1 MTGPD
6 DLVPVFRTADISL
19 LAVVKSL
26 LDSAG
31 IDYFVQGEEALGLFP
46 VGPLGGSLV
55 GKAIAAV
62 VMVPA
67 ERAEEAEALLEE
79 VAQPDPQDEDAD

>member
-1 MTGPD
+1 MTEPD

-19 LAVVKSL
+19 LMVVKSL

-46 VGPLGGSLV
+46 VGPLGGSLA

-62 VMVPA
+62 VMVPSD
-67 ERAEEAEALLEE
+67 RVEEAETLLAE
-79 VAQPDPQDEDAD
+79 AAPADPDQDPD

>member
-1 MTGPD
+1 MNAPD
-6 DLVPVFRTADISL
+6 DRVPVFKTADISL
-19 LAVVKSL
+19 LMVVKSL
-26 LDSAG
+26 LDAAE

-62 VMVPA
+62 VMVPPD
-67 ERAEEAEALLEE
+67 RLEEAKALLEE
-79 VAQPDPQDEDAD
+79 VAPTDEPDPESD